1 MKDQGTNEYTDTAQD
16 DFEERTAL
24 LTPRRLIRW
33 TVVIAVGIVVM
44 LAFWQD
50 PVFADPDADP
60 LGDGPPWAAIGAAGT
75 LMTTLTLASRHRR
88 RAAQPA

>member
-1 MKDQGTNEYTDTAQD
+1 MNNQGTNEYTDTAED
-16 DFEERTAL
+16 DSEEQTAL

-33 TVVIAVGIVVM
+33 TVVVAVGIVVM

-60 LGDGPPWAAIGAAGT
+60 LGDGPPWVAIGVTGA
-75 LMTTLTLASRHRR
+75 LMTTLTLAGRHRR
-88 RAAQPA
+88 RAAQTA